1 MKPALSTSRPTVQ
14 RAGAMV
20 NTPAGRIDP
29 PSMVELIAEELRR
42 RILAGALRPGDR
54 LIEERLT
61 ADLGVSRPP
70 LREALRL
77 LQQEG
82 LVSIAPRRGATVMEL
97 SAQDVH
103 EILTLR
109 SSLERLAVELAVPVS
124 DPSLLDGPRAALEA
138 MRRSAEKEDRAEL
151 VQLGYEFHRSL
162 VMLAGHRRLVE
173 IYDSLYRQLVL
184 CMAMNLYE
192 REHHHEDL
200 TLHVERHRELLDVI
214 SDGDLRAVLDAFAA
228 HGERSFTERWPEG
241 NGG

>member
-1 MKPALSTSRPTVQ
+1 MT
-14 RAGAMV
+14 GA
-20 NTPAGRIDP
+20 PAGRIAP

-82 LVSIAPRRGATVMEL
+82 LVSIAPRRGAMVMEL

-109 SSLERLAVELAVPVS
+109 SALERLAVELAVPVT
-124 DPSLLDGPRAALEA
+124 DPSLLDEPRAILDA
-138 MRRSAEKEDRAEL
+138 MRRSAHKEDRAEL
-151 VQLGYEFHRSL
+151 VHLGYEFHRSL
-162 VMLAGHRRLVE
+162 ITLAGHRRLVD

-184 CMAMNLYE
+184 CMAMNLHE

-200 TLHVERHRELLDVI
+200 SRHVERHRELLDVI
-214 SDGDLRAVLDAFAA
+214 SGGDLQAVLDAFAA
-228 HGERSFTERWPEG
+228 HGERSFMERRPDQG
-241 NGG
+241 V